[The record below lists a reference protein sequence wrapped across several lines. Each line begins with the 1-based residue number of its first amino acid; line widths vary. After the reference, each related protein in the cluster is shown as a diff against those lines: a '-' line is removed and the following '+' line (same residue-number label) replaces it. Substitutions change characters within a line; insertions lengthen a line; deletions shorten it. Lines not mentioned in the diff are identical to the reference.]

1 MAFEIIH
8 HDITKVEVEAIVNA
22 ANNELIRGG
31 GVCGAIFAAAGIE
44 QLTEA
49 CEKIGYCRTGE
60 AIITDA
66 FLLPSRYIIHTVG
79 PVWQGGGHGEAMALK
94 KCYEN
99 SLRLAIQY
107 QCKSIA
113 FPLISTGIYGY
124 PKREALEIALSTI
137 KQFLLSNES
146 ELDVKLVVFD
156 RNTIEISEELALD
169 VRRYLDRYFEPMS
182 RSSLE
187 PKIMESPETAFRAE
201 SMQELDATYFVLD
214 ESFSEKLLR
223 IIDERGLR
231 DPDVYKR
238 ANISRKHFSKIRN
251 DRDYNPTKKTVIA
264 FAVALQLNLDET
276 EELLGAAGYTLSNSR
291 KFDVII
297 KYFIERNIYDVFK
310 INEVLFSFDE
320 QLLGL

>member
-1 MAFEIIH
+1 
-8 HDITKVEVEAIVNA
+8 
-22 ANNELIRGG
+22 
-31 GVCGAIFAAAGIE
+31 
-44 QLTEA
+44 
-49 CEKIGYCRTGE
+49 
-60 AIITDA
+60 
-66 FLLPSRYIIHTVG
+66 
-79 PVWQGGGHGEAMALK
+79 
-94 KCYEN
+94 
-99 SLRLAIQY
+99 
-107 QCKSIA
+107 
-113 FPLISTGIYGY
+113 
-124 PKREALEIALSTI
+124 ALSTI

-169 VRRYLDRYFEPMS
+169 VRRYLDRYFEPMF

-238 ANISRKHFSKIRN
+238 ANLSRKHFSKIRN